1 MTTPA
6 QPADG
11 VEALRAEVDK
21 WKMKYLDA
29 DLVAAEQCHR
39 AESAEARL
47 ARVAGVLADL
57 RGRLAPSADFL
68 ADQIAA
74 AIAPQDDTPPAARRG
89 EE

>member
-1 MTTPA
+1 LRA
-6 QPADG
+6 YV
-11 VEALRAEVDK
+11 VEADRRVETMMRGSQEDHALRWA
-21 WKMKYLDA
+21 
-29 DLVAAEQCHR
+29 
-39 AESAEARL
+39 AEARL

-57 RGRLAPSADFL
+57 RGRLTPSADFL